1 MRIFSRCPRILTLG
15 GAALLA
21 VVSIGGATS
30 AEELTGTLKKV
41 SETGSIT
48 LGYREASAPFS
59 FLDENKRPT
68 GYAIELCLK
77 IVDEVKTA
85 LGRPDVAVKY
95 APVTPKTRIS
105 MVVDGNVDLECGTT
119 TNTLAR
125 QQQVDFSPIYFTT
138 GTRLLTWKASKV
150 SEIENLSGK
159 MIAVVGGSTNEKAV
173 RGLIDKG
180 QLSGVQL
187 LVMNDYAQGI
197 AALETKKVDAFATDD
212 IVLYGLLAKSD
223 KKQDL
228 EVVGRYLSYDP
239 YGIMLRRDDSA
250 FRLVVNRA
258 LARVFRSGE
267 ILGIY
272 ARWFDPI
279 SVPISGTLKAAFELQ
294 AIPE

>member
-1 MRIFSRCPRILTLG
+1 MASRTSTG
-15 GAALLA
+15 LL
-21 VVSIGGATS
+21 
-30 AEELTGTLKKV
+30 
-41 SETGSIT
+41 
-48 LGYREASAPFS
+48 
-59 FLDENKRPT
+59 
-68 GYAIELCLK
+68 
-77 IVDEVKTA
+77 
-85 LGRPDVAVKY
+85 
-95 APVTPKTRIS
+95 
-105 MVVDGNVDLECGTT
+105 
-119 TNTLAR
+119 
-125 QQQVDFSPIYFTT
+125 
-138 GTRLLTWKASKV
+138 
-150 SEIENLSGK
+150 
-159 MIAVVGGSTNEKAV
+159 GGSTNEKAV
-173 RGLIDKG
+173 RGIIDTD

-279 SVPISGTLKAAFELQ
+279 SVTISGTLKAAFELQ